1 MNNSQIKA
9 LANIVYQKIIDIKK
23 QQEEKETE
31 QYYQEFLVDFKKE
44 LDILKQLF
52 SHPNISCVTYIFF
65 GYKVFN
71 IEKDCSISKRSEELI
86 FKNWLTNVKKV
97 NINTDKISLD
107 NIYNRL
113 VIENIDRDKSVNI
126 DTWVDQLIAKFI

>member
-9 LANIVYQKIIDIKK
+9 LTNIIYQKITNIKK

-31 QYYQEFLVDFKKE
+31 KYYQEFLVDFKKE

-52 SHPNISCVTYIFF
+52 SNHNVTSVAYVFF
-65 GYKVFN
+65 GHKIFN
-71 IEKDCSISKRSEELI
+71 IEKDCAITKRNEEAV
-86 FKNWLTNVKKV
+86 FKNWLINVKKI
-97 NINTDKISLD
+97 NIDANKISFD
-107 NIYNRL
+107 DIYNRL